1 MMTEDDK
8 DALIEAV
15 TRHTATIRKGCVHW
29 AGVALEMTLCGL
41 SLTPEQWKSK
51 YRTMTGLSHKARNKK
66 VRDAKTTSEISTSQ
80 KTFDIGAHLA
90 QKDSE
95 KVNGKVEIVQN
106 FEPTEHDAIWKGNLK
121 IRFGLMG
128 DTHINSK
135 FTQLTYLHQFY
146 DECKR
151 QGITHVYHTGDIDEG
166 EQMRPGHQYECYTQG
181 ADDHVKEICRV
192 YPNNGIKTHFIIGNH
207 DSSIIKRCGYN
218 IGLTIADRRLDMEYL
233 GQDCAIVK
241 LTPNCLLELR
251 HPWDGSAYA
260 ISYKPQKIMD
270 AMAGGEKSNILA
282 IGHYHKAEYIFY
294 RNIHCFQTGTFC
306 AQTPFMRGKGLAAHM
321 GGWIIDIDVDERGF
335 IQKIIPQFIPFYV
348 AIAND
353 FESWRT

>member
-1 MMTEDDK
+1 MDVTKALYCTVLSYTENNKVSWVSVQD
-8 DALIEAV
+8 
-15 TRHTATIRKGCVHW
+15 
-29 AGVALEMTLCGL
+29 EMFGMFGID
-41 SLTPEQWKSK
+41 LTPEQWRAK
-51 YRTMTGLSHKARNKK
+51 YRGMTGLSHKARNKK
-66 VRDAKTTSEISTSQ
+66 VRDAKTVSEISTSQ
-80 KTFDIGAHLA
+80 KPI
-90 QKDSE
+90 E
-95 KVNGKVEIVQN
+95 KPEKIEVVQN
-106 FEPTEHDAIWKGNLK
+106 FEPTEHSAIWKGNLK

-192 YPNNGIKTHFIIGNH
+192 YPKIDGIKTHFIIGNH

-218 IGLTIADRRLDMEYL
+218 IGLTIADRRPDMEYL
-233 GQDCAIVK
+233 GQDCAIIN
-241 LTPNCLLELR
+241 LTPNCTLELR

-270 AMAGGEKSNILA
+270 AMSGGEKSNILA

-294 RNIHCFQTGTFC
+294 RNIHCFQSGTFC
-306 AQTPFMRGKGLAAHM
+306 GQTPFMRGKGLAAHM
-321 GGWIIDIDVDERGF
+321 GGWIIDIDVDECGF

-348 AIAND
+348 AITDDYKN
-353 FESWRT
+353 F

>member
-1 MMTEDDK
+1 MTEDVK
-8 DALIEAV
+8 NGLIEAV
-15 TRHTATIRKGCVHW
+15 TRHTSTIRKGCVHW
-29 AGVALEMTLCGL
+29 AGVAHEMTLCGL
-41 SLTPEQWKSK
+41 SLTPNQWKSR
-51 YRTMTGLSHKARNKK
+51 YRSMVGLAHKARAEKR
-66 VRDAKTTSEISTSQ
+66 RDAKTVSEISTS
-80 KTFDIGAHLA
+80 
-90 QKDSE
+90 E
-95 KVNGKVEIVQN
+95 KPIEKPEKIEVVQN
-106 FEPTEHDAIWKGNLK
+106 FEPTEHREIWKGNQR

-135 FTQLTYLHQFY
+135 FTQITYLHQFY

-192 YPNNGIKTHFIIGNH
+192 YPQIDGIKTHFIIGNH

-218 IGLTIADRRLDMEYL
+218 IGLTIADRRPDMEYL

-348 AIAND
+348 AIADDYLN
-353 FESWRT
+353 WRA

>member
-1 MMTEDDK
+1 MTEDIK
-8 DALIEAV
+8 NELIK
-15 TRHTATIRKGCVHW
+15 TANLHSPRDWKQVSYDMNIYNGI
-29 AGVALEMTLCGL
+29 M
-41 SLTPEQWKSK
+41 LTPEQWRAK
-51 YRTMTGLSHKARNKK
+51 YRNITGASNRARAERNKK
-66 VRDAKTTSEISTSQ
+66 ARDEKTEVEISTS
-80 KTFDIGAHLA
+80 
-90 QKDSE
+90 E
-95 KVNGKVEIVQN
+95 KPIEKPVKIEVVQN
-106 FEPTEHDAIWKGNLK
+106 FEPTEHSAVWKGNLK

-151 QGITHVYHTGDIDEG
+151 QGIAHVYHTGDIDEG

-192 YPNNGIKTHFIIGNH
+192 YPKIDGIKTHFIIGNH

-218 IGLTIADRRLDMEYL
+218 IGLTIADRRPDMKYL

-348 AIAND
+348 AIAD
-353 FESWRT
+353 DYKQWRAQ

>member
-1 MMTEDDK
+1 MTEDVK
-8 DALIEAV
+8 KALIEAV
-15 TRHTATIRKGCVHW
+15 TRHTSTIRKGCIHW

-41 SLTPEQWKSK
+41 NLTPSQWRSK
-51 YRTMTGLSHKARNKK
+51 YRSMTGLSHKARTEKRRNAKL
-66 VRDAKTTSEISTSQ
+66 DAKTIDNSVHSVH
-80 KTFDIGAHLA
+80 FAD
-90 QKDSE
+90 E
-95 KVNGKVEIVQN
+95 KKVKIEIVQN
-106 FEPTEHDAIWKGNLK
+106 FEPTEHNTNWKGNQR

-146 DECKR
+146 DECRR

-192 YPNNGIKTHFIIGNH
+192 YPKIEGIKTHFIIGNH
-207 DSSIIKRCGYN
+207 DSSVIKRCGYN
-218 IGLTIADRRLDMEYL
+218 IGLTIADHRPDMEYL

-260 ISYKPQKIMD
+260 ISYKIQKHVD
-270 AMAGGEKSNILA
+270 AMSGGEKPNIFA
-282 IGHYHKAEYIFY
+282 VGHYHKAEYIFY
-294 RNIHCFQTGTFC
+294 RNVHCFQSATFC
-306 AQTPFMRGKGLAAHM
+306 AQTNFMRGKGLAAHM
-321 GGWIIDIDVDERGF
+321 GGWIIDIDVDERGY
-335 IQKIIPQFIPFYV
+335 IQKIIPQLIPFYV
-348 AIAND
+348 AIQDDYKN
-353 FESWRT
+353 WRF